1 MTTSPSRLRR
11 LGAGTAAALA
21 LSGLAALATSA
32 PAQAAP
38 DRPGRG
44 ADRPA
49 PVLGEQR
56 ASAVPGQYI
65 VVLEDRADTAAAAD
79 ARQTARGHGGQVLQ
93 RFDRALNGFSARL
106 GVDGASRRTATRIEK
121 QCPRMM

>member
-11 LGAGTAAALA
+11 LGAGTAAVLA

-65 VVLEDRADTAAAAD
+65 VVIEDRADTA
-79 ARQTARGHGGQVLQ
+79 
-93 RFDRALNGFSARL
+93 
-106 GVDGASRRTATRIEK
+106 
-121 QCPRMM
+121 

>member
-79 ARQTARGHGGQVLQ
+79 AAPYRTRASTRNPTTEIGRLAPRGLTV
-93 RFDRALNGFSARL
+93 S
-106 GVDGASRRTATRIEK
+106 
-121 QCPRMM
+121 C